1 MALGEL
7 CPPANPRTLRY
18 TGAYFYLLPKKN
30 GESQTTELPA
40 AYYLFYLVISAVPE
54 VWVRVSP

>member
-18 TGAYFYLLPKKN
+18 TGAYFYLLPKKWGIPN
-30 GESQTTELPA
+30 HRITRYERKL
-40 AYYLFYLVISAVPE
+40 LRDVPT
-54 VWVRVSP
+54 S